1 MMTRAR
7 KESAFH
13 LALLVLVQW
22 ISLAVVIL
30 NATALFLLRHSQHS
44 GLVNNHSSP
53 ADYMLLILGSLSFV
67 ASSIFLLLHLQLH
80 LRIVDDTPFTPPR
93 ALSATEVIMSVISIA
108 LWTVA
113 TSVILTHSQGKKKK
127 PQINTSS
134 IYTLLLTHILC
145 RGYVTMSIHKFTLYP
160 KP

>member
-1 MMTRAR
+1 MTRAR

-30 NATALFLLRHSQHS
+30 NATALYLLRSAKHS
-44 GLVNNHSSP
+44 GLVNVYSSP

-67 ASSIFLLLHLQLH
+67 GSTIYLFLHLH
-80 LRIVDDTPFTPPR
+80 LYFQIMDDYTFTPPKSM
-93 ALSATEVIMSVISIA
+93 SAIEVIMAVISIA

-113 TSVILTHSQGKKKK
+113 TSVILTHSQGTW
-127 PQINTSS
+127 ITS
-134 IYTLLLTHILC
+134 
-145 RGYVTMSIHKFTLYP
+145 MSRAFWFNVCISRSYISM
-160 KP
+160 

>member
-113 TSVILTHSQGKKKK
+113 TSVILTHSQGKKKTTN
-127 PQINTSS
+127 QYIIYLYS
-134 IYTLLLTHILC
+134 ITYTYTL
-145 RGYVTMSIHKFTLYP
+145 
-160 KP
+160 

>member
-13 LALLVLVQW
+13 LSLLVLVQW

-30 NATALFLLRHSQHS
+30 NATALFLLRGSQHT
-44 GLVNNHSSP
+44 GLVIIHSSP

-67 ASSIFLLLHLQLH
+67 GSSSLLLLHLH
-80 LRIVDDTPFTPPR
+80 FHFRIMDDGTFTPPR
-93 ALSATEVIMSVISIA
+93 TLSATEVIMSVISIA

-113 TSVILTHSQGKKKK
+113 TSLILTHSQGNLNQ
-127 PQINTSS
+127 PLFILDT
-134 IYTLLLTHILC
+134 YTYY
-145 RGYVTMSIHKFTLYP
+145 RRVFTV
-160 KP
+160 